1 MKDYLK
7 AQLISAFEKAG
18 FSGGAIGKMPVE
30 ISFDKPKIESHGD
43 LSTNFALLAA
53 KELKMK
59 PRDVAQKIVEALD
72 VDRSLIEKTDVAG
85 PGFINFKFTDN
96 YFLSII
102 DKVLDAGASF
112 GRSNTGAGKK
122 TQVEFV
128 SANPT
133 GPLTVGHGRNAVFG
147 DTLANVLQWTG
158 HDVTREYYFNNA
170 GRQMRVLGDSVRLRY
185 KEILGEKA
193 DFPEDHYQGEYIREI
208 AQHLFAERGTDLAD
222 EPAEGAFKDRAER
235 EIFEDIKKSLGRL
248 GIAFD
253 VFFNE
258 NSLYETGKIREV
270 IAALDS
276 AGLTYEK
283 DGAKWFK
290 ATAVG
295 GEQDKVIVKSTGE
308 PTYRLPDIAYHIE
321 KFRRGFEMVI
331 DIFGSDHIATYP
343 DVLLALKS
351 LGYDAGKITVLIHQ
365 FVTIFQNGEVVKM
378 STRKA
383 NFITLDELIEW
394 VGADAVR
401 FFFLM
406 RNIGTHLNFDI
417 DLAKKQSEENPVFYL
432 QYAHARIAS
441 IIRFAE
447 EEGVPVKEI
456 LSGGKRD
463 FDISL
468 LKEKEEIDLS
478 KTLGNFPEVVEAAAL
493 TFEPHRI
500 ISYLQ
505 EVAEAFHRF
514 YHLHRV
520 IIPDRRLA
528 ASRLALC
535 LATKT
540 VLANGFKILGISAP
554 EKM

>member
-7 AQLISAFEKAG
+7 SGILLALEKSGLAVSVDILFE
-18 FSGGAIGKMPVE
+18 
-30 ISFDKPKIESHGD
+30 KPKIESYGD

-59 PRDVAQKIVEALD
+59 PRDLAQKVIESIEIDPSLVEK
-72 VDRSLIEKTDVAG
+72 VEIAG
-85 PGFINFKFTDN
+85 PGFINFKFSN
-96 YFLSII
+96 AYFLSII
-102 DKVLDAGASF
+102 DEILEKGNDF
-112 GRSNTGAGKK
+112 GKSNAGAGKK

-147 DTLANVLQWTG
+147 DTIANVLQWTG

-185 KEILGEKA
+185 KEILGEGIQ
-193 DFPEDHYQGEYIREI
+193 FPEDYYQGEYIRDI
-208 AQHLFAERGTDLAD
+208 AQHLFD
-222 EPAEGAFKDRAER
+222 EHGDKLKGDPAEGIFKDRAEQ
-235 EIFEDIKKSLGRL
+235 EIFEDIKKTLERL
-248 GIAFD
+248 LIKFD
-253 VFFNE
+253 VFYNE
-258 NSLYETGKIREV
+258 NSLYETGKIKEV
-270 IAALDS
+270 IEALES
-276 AGLTYEK
+276 AGLTYDKE
-283 DGAKWFK
+283 GAKWFK

-295 GEQDKVIVKSTGE
+295 GDQDKVIVKSTGE

-321 KFRRGFEMVI
+321 KFRRGFELVV

-343 DVLLALKS
+343 DVLLALRS
-351 LGYDAGKITVLIHQ
+351 LGYDTTRVKVLIHQ
-365 FVTIFQNGEVVKM
+365 FVTILQNGEVVKM

-383 NFITLDELIEW
+383 NFITLDELIDW

-406 RNIGTHLNFDI
+406 RSIGTHLNFDV

-447 EEGVPVKEI
+447 SEGF
-456 LSGGKRD
+456 STGGLYSDGKKG
-463 FDISL
+463 FDSTL
-468 LKEKEEIDLS
+468 LKEKEEIDLA
-478 KTLGNFPEVVEAAAL
+478 KTLGSFPEVVEAAAM

-500 ISYLQ
+500 ITYLQ
-505 EVAEAFHRF
+505 EVAEEFHRF
-514 YHLHRV
+514 YHAHRV
-520 IIPDRRLA
+520 VIPERQLA
-528 ASRLALC
+528 ESRLALC
-535 LATKT
+535 LAAKT

>member
-1 MKDYLK
+1 MKEYLK
-7 AQLISAFEKAG
+7 SQIISALNK
-18 FSGGAIGKMPVE
+18 SGLSAASCAETGID
-30 ISFDKPKIESHGD
+30 ISFEKPKIESHGD

-59 PRDVAQKIVEALD
+59 PRDIAQKVLDSIELDPRLVEKA
-72 VDRSLIEKTDVAG
+72 EVAG
-85 PGFINFKFTDN
+85 PGFINFKFTDG
-96 YFLSII
+96 YFLSFIEM
-102 DKVLDAGASF
+102 VLEAGETF
-112 GRSNTGAGKK
+112 GRSEVGGGKK

-147 DTLANVLQWTG
+147 DTIANVLQWTG

-185 KEILGEKA
+185 NEILGEKIE
-193 DFPEDHYQGEYIREI
+193 FPEDHYQGEYIREI
-208 AQHLFAERGTDLAD
+208 AQHLYDERGSSLANV
-222 EPAEGAFKDRAER
+222 PAEGIFKDRAEQ
-235 EIFEDIKKSLGRL
+235 EIFEDIKKSLSRL

-253 VFFNE
+253 VFYNE
-258 NSLYETGKIREV
+258 NSLYETGKIKEV
-270 IAALDS
+270 IAALDK

-321 KFRRGFEMVI
+321 KFRRGFELVI

-343 DVLLALKS
+343 DVLLALRS
-351 LGYDAGKITVLIHQ
+351 LGHDTDKVKVLIHQ

-383 NFITLDELIEW
+383 NFITLDELIDW

-441 IIRFAE
+441 ILRFAK
-447 EEGVPVKEI
+447 EEGLPV
-456 LSGGKRD
+456 GKVQQGDRND
-463 FDISL
+463 VDISL
-468 LKEKEEIDLS
+468 LKEKEEIELS
-478 KTLGNFPEVVEAAAL
+478 KTLGNFPEVVAAAAS
-493 TFEPHRI
+493 TYEPHRI
-500 ISYLQ
+500 INYLQ
-505 EVAEAFHRF
+505 EVAESFHRF
-514 YHLHRV
+514 YHVHRV
-520 IIPDRRLA
+520 VIPDRKLA
-528 ASRLALC
+528 TSRLAVC
-535 LATKT
+535 LAAKT
-540 VLANGFKILGISAP
+540 VLANGFRILGISAP
-554 EKM
+554 DKM

>member
-7 AQLISAFEKAG
+7 SQILAALNKTGLASAMQ
-18 FSGGAIGKMPVE
+18 GGAKVE
-30 ISFDKPKIESHGD
+30 ISFEKPKIEAHGD

-53 KELKMK
+53 RELKMK
-59 PRDVAQKIVEALD
+59 PRDVAQKVVDAIELD
-72 VDRSLIEKTDVAG
+72 PKLVEKTEIAG
-85 PGFINFKFTDN
+85 PGFINFKFTDG
-96 YFLSII
+96 YFLSFIGEA
-102 DKVLDAGASF
+102 LDAGGNF
-112 GRSNTGAGKK
+112 GRSGAGAGRK

-147 DTLANVLQWTG
+147 DTIANVLQWTG

-185 KEILGEKA
+185 REILGEKQ
-193 DFPEDHYQGEYIREI
+193 DFPDDHYQGEYIRDI
-208 AQHLFAERGTDLAD
+208 ARHLYDESGTAFAD
-222 EPAEGAFKDRAER
+222 EPPEGIFKERAEQ
-235 EIFEDIKKSLGRL
+235 EIFEDIKGSLGRL
-248 GIAFD
+248 GIKFD
-253 VFFNE
+253 VFYNE
-258 NSLYETGKIREV
+258 NSLYEAGKIKEV
-270 IAALDS
+270 IAALDA

-290 ATAVG
+290 ATAIG

-321 KFRRGFEMVI
+321 KFRRGFDLII
-331 DIFGSDHIATYP
+331 DLFGSDHIATYP
-343 DVLLALKS
+343 DVLLALKA
-351 LGYDAGKITVLIHQ
+351 LGYDTEKIRVLIHQ

-441 IIRFAE
+441 ILRFAE
-447 EEGVPVKEI
+447 DEGLSVKGVLEGDR
-456 LSGGKRD
+456 SGV
-463 FDISL
+463 DISL
-468 LKEKEEIDLS
+468 LKEKEEVELS
-478 KTLGNFPEVVEAAAL
+478 KTLGNFPEIVEAAA
-493 TFEPHRI
+493 FHYEPHRI
-500 ISYLQ
+500 INYLQ

-514 YHLHRV
+514 YHAHRV
-520 IIPDRRLA
+520 VIPERELATARLA
-528 ASRLALC
+528 VC

-554 EKM
+554 EMM

>member
-7 AQLISAFEKAG
+7 SQVLAALEILG
-18 FSGGAIGKMPVE
+18 FKLSIE
-30 ISFDKPKIESHGD
+30 ISFEKPKIESHGD
-43 LSTNFALLAA
+43 LSTNIALLAA

-59 PRDVAQKIVEALD
+59 PRDLAQKIVDTLQLD
-72 VDRSLIEKTDVAG
+72 PSLIEKCELAG
-85 PGFINFKFTDN
+85 PGFINFRFAKR
-96 YFLSII
+96 YFVSFINE
-102 DKVLDAGASF
+102 VLDKGCNF
-112 GRSNTGAGKK
+112 GRSNIAGGKK

-147 DTLANVLQWTG
+147 DTIANVLQWTG

-170 GRQMRVLGDSVRLRY
+170 GRQMRVLGDSVRRRY
-185 KEILGEKA
+185 KELLGEKI
-193 DFPEDHYQGEYIREI
+193 DFPEDYYQGEYIREI
-208 AQHLFAERGTDLAD
+208 AKHIYD
-222 EPAEGAFKDRAER
+222 EYGESLTNEPPEGIFKERAEN
-235 EIFEDIKKSLGRL
+235 EIFEDIKKTLNRL
-248 GIAFD
+248 QIEFD
-253 VFFNE
+253 VFYNE
-258 NSLYETGKIREV
+258 NSLYETGKIKEV
-270 IAALDS
+270 IAALES
-276 AGLTYEK
+276 AGLAYDKE
-283 DGAKWFK
+283 GAKWFK

-295 GEQDKVIVKSTGE
+295 GDQDKVIVKSSGE
-308 PTYRLPDIAYHIE
+308 PTYRLPDVAYHVE
-321 KFRRGFEMVI
+321 KFRRGFELIV

-351 LGYDAGKITVLIHQ
+351 LGYDTEKIRVLIHQ
-365 FVTIFQNGEVVKM
+365 FVTILQNGQVVKM

-383 NFITLDELIEW
+383 NFITLDELIDW
-394 VGADAVR
+394 VGPDAVR

-441 IIRFAE
+441 IIRFAGNE
-447 EEGVPVKEI
+447 NILTKDEI
-456 LSGGKRD
+456 GNGIKD
-463 FDISL
+463 FDIDL
-468 LKEKEEIDLS
+468 LKEKEETDLA
-478 KTLGNFPEVVEAAAL
+478 KILGAFAEVVESAAS

-500 ISYLQ
+500 INYLQ
-505 EVAEAFHRF
+505 EIAESFHRF

-520 IIPDRRLA
+520 VIPDRELA
-528 ASRLALC
+528 RSRLALC

-540 VLANGFKILGISAP
+540 VLSNGFKILGISAP